1 MAATIAGAHQLVLE
15 LVASAAVVAA
25 AKIRAITLPLLLS
38 LAHRHLRRAVRL
50 FGPEPLARL
59 AAPSLT
65 EQMGGSVTLDAT
77 AAKGARFIVELP
89 LSTGP
94 NEEPMQLPSNVATRD
109 R

>member
-1 MAATIAGAHQLVLE
+1 TAAKASANTCRCLSRRARRPARAKVVSDTAEATMAATIAGAHQLVLE

-65 EQMGGSVTLDAT
+65 EQMGLD
-77 AAKGARFIVELP
+77 V
-89 LSTGP
+89 
-94 NEEPMQLPSNVATRD
+94 
-109 R
+109 